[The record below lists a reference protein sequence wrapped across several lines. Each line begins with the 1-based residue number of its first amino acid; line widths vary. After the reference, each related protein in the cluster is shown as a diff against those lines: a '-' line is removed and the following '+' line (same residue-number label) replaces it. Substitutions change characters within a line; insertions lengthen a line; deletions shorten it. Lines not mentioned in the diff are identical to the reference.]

1 MKNIT
6 IYDTT
11 LRDGNQAEDVNFTLE
26 DKIKVALKLDELGVG
41 YIEGGWPGASPV
53 DTAFFQEIAAYD
65 LKTSKIAAFGSTHHP
80 GSSAHTDK
88 ILSALL
94 AAKCRTLAIVG
105 KSWEVHVHEAL
116 RVTPERYLQ
125 IVTDSVAYL
134 KSQERE
140 VFFDAEHFFDGM
152 AHSPAFTMEVL
163 RRALEAGA
171 DALVLCDTNGGTLP
185 ADIAKAVKQA
195 RKELPDA
202 VLGIHTHNDC
212 DMAVAT
218 SLAGVDV
225 GATMVQGTING
236 IGERTGN
243 ANLCSIIP
251 VLELKCNKAYRCL
264 PDGRLSMLRAVST
277 YVAEVANM
285 APFSRQ
291 AFVGRSAFAHKGGIH
306 VSAVN
311 RNSAL
316 YEHINP
322 LEVGNE
328 QRILLTELA
337 GRSNIVSM
345 ARRFGFHLDKDEPVV
360 KGLLLELKD
369 KAAIGYDY
377 AAAEASVELLLLRKL
392 GRRGVRDFFRLLQFN
407 VLESKRA
414 HERGARGEAVLQSE
428 ATVTLEVE
436 GVVEH
441 TAAFGEGP
449 VNALDKALRKA
460 LSGFYPHLKDMRL
473 VDFKVR
479 VLAAT
484 DKHKGTGSLVRV
496 LIESADQ
503 NNKWVTVGVSY
514 NIIEASWQALIDSV
528 TYKLYKD
535 ENEKRSKKL
544 DD

>member
-1 MKNIT
+1 MKNILV
-6 IYDTT
+6 YDTT
-11 LRDGNQAEDVNFTLE
+11 LRDGNQAEDVNFSLE
-26 DKIKVALKLDELGVG
+26 DKIKVALKLDELGIA

-53 DTAFFQEIAAYD
+53 DTAFFQEIAAYR
-65 LKTSKIAAFGSTHHP
+65 LKHATVAAFGSTHHP
-80 GSSAHTDK
+80 GNSAHTDK
-88 ILSALL
+88 NLNALL
-94 AAKCRTLAIVG
+94 AAKTKTIAIVG
-105 KSWEVHVHEAL
+105 KTWEVHVHEAL
-116 RVTPERYLQ
+116 RVTPARYLE
-125 IVTDSVAYL
+125 VAADSVAYL
-134 KSQERE
+134 KAQQRE

-152 AHSPAFTMEVL
+152 AHNPDFCLEVL
-163 RRALEAGA
+163 KKALEAGA
-171 DALVLCDTNGGTLP
+171 DFLVLCDTNGGALP
-185 ADIAKAVKQA
+185 SDIAKAVA
-195 RKELPDA
+195 RVKKELPKA
-202 VLGIHTHNDC
+202 KFGIHTHNDS

-218 SLAGVDV
+218 SFAAVEAGV
-225 GATMVQGTING
+225 TMVQGTVNG

-243 ANLCSIIP
+243 ANLCSLIP
-251 VLELKCNKAYRCL
+251 ILELKSKEAYRCL
-264 PDGRLSMLRAVST
+264 PEGKLSMLRSVST

-291 AFVGRSAFAHKGGIH
+291 PFVGRSAFAHKGGIH

-311 RNSAL
+311 RNSSL

-322 LEVGNE
+322 AQVGNE

-360 KGLLLELKD
+360 VGLLAELKK
-369 KAAIGYDY
+369 KASLGYDY

-392 GRRGVRDFFRLLQFN
+392 GRRGVRDFFRLIQFN

-414 HERGARGEAVLQSE
+414 PENGQGDAKLQSE

-436 GVVEH
+436 GVIEH

-449 VNALDKALRKA
+449 VNALDNALRKA
-460 LSGFYPHLKDMRL
+460 LYPFYPHLKEMRL

-484 DKHKGTGSLVRV
+484 SSHRGTGSQVRV

-503 NNKWVTVGVSY
+503 NHKWVTVGVSY

-535 ENEKRSKKL
+535 ENAKRKSKL
-544 DD
+544 ED